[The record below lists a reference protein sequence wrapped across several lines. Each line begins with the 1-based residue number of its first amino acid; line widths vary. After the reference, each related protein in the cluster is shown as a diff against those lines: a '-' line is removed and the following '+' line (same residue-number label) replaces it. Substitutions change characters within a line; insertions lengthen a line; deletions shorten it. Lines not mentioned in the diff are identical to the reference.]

1 MLTEPLGQ
9 TRSKGGTLHIHSITV
24 LPIDLL
30 NEKKIKES
38 VTFQQP
44 GRRYNG
50 DRQYA

>member
-1 MLTEPLGQ
+1 MLTEPLEQ

-30 NEKKIKES
+30 NEKIKES
-38 VTFQQP
+38 ATFQQL